1 MSQEEKKAAP
11 SVRNLMQPGQ
21 TTDRK
26 YLAVERLITSDK
38 DNATKT
44 RIQNVLTMTYLDILP
59 TWNTAKSMEELWS
72 PTKEGQTL
80 SFGDR
85 YRINAIAM
93 DGESRKEYVDALK
106 NYLPEVPGLYNRDDK
121 QLKEGNKK

>member
-1 MSQEEKKAAP
+1 
-11 SVRNLMQPGQ
+11 MQPGQ

-44 RIQNVLTMTYLDILP
+44 RIIDVLTMTYLDILP
-59 TWNTAKSMEELWS
+59 LWDTAKTMEDLWM
-72 PTKEGQTL
+72 PTSENKNGKNAGQSN

-85 YRINAIAM
+85 YRINAISN
-93 DGESRKEYVDALK
+93 DGESRHEYVDALK
-106 NYLPEVPGLYNRDDK
+106 NYLPEVPGLYNREEK